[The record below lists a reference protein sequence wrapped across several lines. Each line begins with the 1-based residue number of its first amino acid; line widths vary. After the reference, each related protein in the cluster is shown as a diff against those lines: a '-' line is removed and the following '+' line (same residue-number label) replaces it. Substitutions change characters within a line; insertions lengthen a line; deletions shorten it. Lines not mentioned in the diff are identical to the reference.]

1 LPSGSP
7 PHKRDQLRN
16 VLAGLRN
23 IQSDEPT
30 FQHTTMQDVEAQLAR
45 ANIEV
50 ERLQALVIGKT
61 A

>member
-1 LPSGSP
+1 M
-7 PHKRDQLRN
+7 
-16 VLAGLRN
+16 RN